1 MNLQG
6 GNRQNM
12 YLDERSE
19 WILNDILAENK
30 IHTKELCKKYNISL
44 RQLMYSVEKINTYLV
59 EKGEE
64 PVLKSR
70 MGELQVSENSRK
82 ILDQWLKEM
91 NNKNYVPSELERSQ
105 LIMFMV
111 ITMEEEL
118 SLQHFVS
125 ELKVSKN
132 TILSDLKIV
141 RKDLKKYSC
150 ELQYT
155 RLKGYFIKGNEFDI
169 RKVLIELVNLILNIP
184 YGKYMMEHI
193 AKVTKEE
200 LQKVTDWLEAIERD
214 LKISYTDDKMES
226 APYTVALIYRRIENG
241 HYIKEDDMIFQELY
255 DTKEYAFA
263 EKLLSSIGEVPRQE
277 RFFITLQL
285 LSTNIV
291 GESVLSENQMA
302 KMKQAIEEVIMKFEN
317 QACIVFQDRDR
328 LVQMLVQ
335 HMKPAYYRIKYH
347 LTLTTDLID
356 LVKIKMQEKELQ
368 EIYLLLRQCMEPI
381 EKLVGCQIP
390 EIEMQFITMFV
401 ASWFQK
407 EGQRFIEKPR
417 TLVVCPNGITVS
429 KVMYSTLKALF
440 PEFDFLK
447 SVSVREYEE
456 MDDNA
461 YDLIFSPVRLKTKK
475 KIFIVQ
481 PVITVDDKK
490 LLRKKVLENVYGIK
504 TVDYDVDDIY
514 RIIKKYMKNGI
525 SVRQEKNLKKELK
538 NYLSI
543 KIDDNDEKDSSCED
557 IDLTDLIY
565 QNYIQQE
572 RKVSN
577 WKEAMELVA
586 QPLLDY
592 GNVTEEYVEK
602 VIRQYNDQSIHIIF
616 GGKIA
621 VPHGMPSFGVNKL
634 GMSMLVIRDPVKF
647 GGLDIHIFIMLA
659 PEDEKKHLKA
669 MLQMTDLAADHE
681 GITRIIEA
689 KSKEEIIEIL
699 KLYQ

>member
-1 MNLQG
+1 
-6 GNRQNM
+6 M

-169 RKVLIELVNLILNIP
+169 QKVLIELVNLILNIS

-226 APYTVALIYRRIENG
+226 TPYTVALIYRRIENG

-368 EIYLLLRQCMEPI
+368 EIYLLLKQCMEPI

-407 EGQRFIEKPR
+407 EGQRLIEKPR
-417 TLVVCPNGITVS
+417 ALVVCPNGITVS

-481 PVITVDDKK
+481 PVITADDKK

-543 KIDDNDEKDSSCED
+543 KIDDNDEKDSGCED

-572 RKVSN
+572 RRVSN

-699 KLYQ
+699 KIYQ

>member
-44 RQLMYSVEKINTYLV
+44 RQLMYSVEKINEYLV
-59 EKGEE
+59 EKKEE
-64 PVLKSR
+64 PVIKSR
-70 MGELQVSENSRK
+70 MGELQVSKNSRK

-226 APYTVALIYRRIENG
+226 TPYTVALIYRRIENG

-277 RFFITLQL
+277 RFFICL
-285 LSTNIV
+285 
-291 GESVLSENQMA
+291 
-302 KMKQAIEEVIMKFEN
+302 
-317 QACIVFQDRDR
+317 
-328 LVQMLVQ
+328 
-335 HMKPAYYRIKYH
+335 
-347 LTLTTDLID
+347 
-356 LVKIKMQEKELQ
+356 
-368 EIYLLLRQCMEPI
+368 
-381 EKLVGCQIP
+381 
-390 EIEMQFITMFV
+390 
-401 ASWFQK
+401 
-407 EGQRFIEKPR
+407 
-417 TLVVCPNGITVS
+417 
-429 KVMYSTLKALF
+429 
-440 PEFDFLK
+440 
-447 SVSVREYEE
+447 
-456 MDDNA
+456 
-461 YDLIFSPVRLKTKK
+461 
-475 KIFIVQ
+475 
-481 PVITVDDKK
+481 
-490 LLRKKVLENVYGIK
+490 
-504 TVDYDVDDIY
+504 
-514 RIIKKYMKNGI
+514 
-525 SVRQEKNLKKELK
+525 
-538 NYLSI
+538 
-543 KIDDNDEKDSSCED
+543 
-557 IDLTDLIY
+557 
-565 QNYIQQE
+565 
-572 RKVSN
+572 
-577 WKEAMELVA
+577 
-586 QPLLDY
+586 
-592 GNVTEEYVEK
+592 
-602 VIRQYNDQSIHIIF
+602 
-616 GGKIA
+616 
-621 VPHGMPSFGVNKL
+621 
-634 GMSMLVIRDPVKF
+634 
-647 GGLDIHIFIMLA
+647 
-659 PEDEKKHLKA
+659 
-669 MLQMTDLAADHE
+669 
-681 GITRIIEA
+681 
-689 KSKEEIIEIL
+689 
-699 KLYQ
+699 